1 MNKKNFPHWIADRI
15 ENGTAR
21 VLPHGTIKVIPL
33 RTMADKLASIKT
45 LDELEGFANR
55 RRYAPDLPRWT
66 ESERAAIL
74 ARKYELERGK

>member
-1 MNKKNFPHWIADRI
+1 MDKKKFPHWIADRI

-21 VLPHGTIKVIPL
+21 VFPHGTIKVVPL
-33 RTMADKLASIKT
+33 RTMAEKLASMT
-45 LDELEGFANR
+45 LDELEGFSNR

>member
-1 MNKKNFPHWIADRI
+1 MDKKNFPHWIADRI

-21 VLPHGTIKVIPL
+21 VFPHGTIKVIPL
-33 RTMADKLASIKT
+33 RTMAEKLASMT

-66 ESERAAIL
+66 DSERAAIL